1 MKFTL
6 VSLVVLLVVILT
18 VSYYA
23 NEEGFQSI
31 SNTNTATLKIQA
43 KQGSLQD
50 LCYKATD
57 KEATIRVEQ
66 SVCPPGSKFPSQIM
80 KITSLNPT
88 WESRAPC
95 SFERQ
100 PNTTLNNAQWNAT
113 YMGDCNNEATY
124 WKAVGTS
131 SPFLAPSPSP
141 SPSPSSMP
149 SLATSSYAMTSV
161 PTPAAK
167 VEVSDTAYESMSKN
181 QRSQLLKDIQKIVRN
196 EILSE
201 RSVSNPSGSD
211 SSSSSSRSDEVSE
224 EEMEECDTNLTS
236 QGKDYMKN
244 NLKTNKEDSEAGCPP
259 GKDGLC
265 PPLPDMRDYIR
276 KDKIPCW
283 GCTID
288 Y

>member
-31 SNTNTATLKIQA
+31 SNANTATIKIQP

-57 KEATIRVEQ
+57 KEATVRVEQ
-66 SVCPPGSKFPSQIM
+66 SACPPGSKLPYQIN
-80 KITSLNPT
+80 KLTSLNTPS
-88 WESRAPC
+88 EC
-95 SFERQ
+95 SFVRQ
-100 PNTTLNNAQWNAT
+100 PNISPDSTRWNAT
-113 YMGDCNNEATY
+113 YMGDCNNEPTY
-124 WKAVGTS
+124 WKTVPNVPAAPT
-131 SPFLAPSPSP
+131 PSPSQ
-141 SPSPSSMP
+141 SPSTKPSKSAM
-149 SLATSSYAMTSV
+149 AASSYAKASA

-167 VEVSDTAYESMSKN
+167 VEVSDTAYESMNKN
-181 QRSQLLKDIQKIVRN
+181 QRSQLLKDIQKIIRN
-196 EILSE
+196 EMLSE
-201 RSVSNPSGSD
+201 RSVSKPSV
-211 SSSSSSRSDEVSE
+211 SSSTRSNKADDDDEDDE
-224 EEMEECDTNLTS
+224 DDECDTNLTS

-283 GCTID
+283 GCSID